1 MKNITT
7 VDNNFYFLK
16 MKIENHPLFKNGLE
30 FSLMSDARITEN
42 TRDQLT
48 NLAGNLWINNLIT
61 IVGKNATGKT
71 TIMRTI
77 IGMLQ
82 LLLYGNS
89 IDQTSLQDILVGDQP
104 ITITTYFYGTD
115 RLLYKGVVTFKQT
128 RDKLNKKWIIDN
140 ELIYRKE
147 FKDRLTKK
155 EILNFDNIEPLYNR
169 KYLGELASSI
179 LSPDDSIFRLILTKE
194 DYHCQLIFDNLMLAN
209 TNALFYDEEKV
220 PVAILNFLD
229 PSIEYLNIE
238 SETDDA
244 NHIKKIIYHLKFK
257 NAKEEITATV
267 FDVIQHYLSSGTAKS
282 ITLYGRVMIA
292 LKTGGIMFVDELENH
307 FNHAIVRSFIE
318 DFSDS
323 KINTNRAM
331 LIFSTHYSELLN
343 DLDRGDEVYI
353 AKRND
358 KIELQRYSA
367 ANVRSDLK
375 KAEVFD
381 SDYLGGTAPEYS
393 AYLALKNVTKKV
405 VQDKHE

>member
-1 MKNITT
+1 MKTT
-7 VDNNFYFLK
+7 NVENKLYFLK
-16 MKIENHPLFKNGLE
+16 TQIENHPLFEDGLD

-48 NLAGNLWINNLIT
+48 NLDGNLWINNLIT

-77 IGMLQ
+77 IGILQ

-104 ITITTYFYGTD
+104 ITITSYFYGSNQV
-115 RLLYKGVVTFKQT
+115 LYKDVVTFKQNA
-128 RDKLNKKWIIDN
+128 DKLNKKWIIDN
-140 ELIYRKE
+140 ELIYKKE
-147 FKDRLTKK
+147 FKNRFTKK
-155 EILNFDNIEPLYNR
+155 EILKFDNIKPLYERQN
-169 KYLGELASSI
+169 LGELATSI
-179 LSPDDSIFRLILTKE
+179 LSPDDSIFRLVLAKE
-194 DYHCQLIFDNLMLAN
+194 KYRTQLIIDNLMLAN
-209 TNALFYDEEKV
+209 INALFYDDEKV
-220 PVAILNFLD
+220 PAAILNFLD

-257 NAKEEITATV
+257 NSKEEITATG
-267 FDVIQHYLSSGTAKS
+267 FDVIEHYLSSGTAKG
-282 ITLYGRVMIA
+282 ITLYGRVMVA
-292 LKTGGIMFVDELENH
+292 LRTGGIMFVDELENH

-318 DFSDS
+318 DFADP
-323 KINTNRAM
+323 KINVNRAI

-343 DLDRGDEVYI
+343 DLERGDEIYV
-353 AKRND
+353 AKRNQ

-367 ANVRSDLK
+367 ANVRNELK
-375 KAEVFD
+375 KAEVFE

-393 AYLALKNVTKKV
+393 AYMALKKATKKV
-405 VQDKHE
+405 VQNKYE

>member
-1 MKNITT
+1 MKTT
-7 VDNNFYFLK
+7 NAENKLYFLK
-16 MKIENHPLFKNGLE
+16 TQIENHPLFEDGLD

-48 NLAGNLWINNLIT
+48 NLDGNLWINNLIT

-77 IGMLQ
+77 IGILQ

-104 ITITTYFYGTD
+104 ITITSYFYGSNQV
-115 RLLYKGVVTFKQT
+115 LYKDVVTFKQNA
-128 RDKLNKKWIIDN
+128 DKLNKKWIIDN
-140 ELIYRKE
+140 ELIYKKE
-147 FKDRLTKK
+147 FKNRFTKK
-155 EILNFDNIEPLYNR
+155 EILKFDNIKPLYERQN
-169 KYLGELASSI
+169 LGELATSI
-179 LSPDDSIFRLILTKE
+179 LSPDDSIFRLVLAKE
-194 DYHCQLIFDNLMLAN
+194 KYRTQLIIDNLMLAN
-209 TNALFYDEEKV
+209 INALFYDDEKV
-220 PVAILNFLD
+220 PAAILNFLD

-257 NAKEEITATV
+257 NSKEEITATG
-267 FDVIQHYLSSGTAKS
+267 FDVIEHYLSSGTAKG
-282 ITLYGRVMIA
+282 ITLYGRVMVA
-292 LKTGGIMFVDELENH
+292 LRTGGIMFVDELENH

-318 DFSDS
+318 DFADP
-323 KINTNRAM
+323 KINVNRAI

-343 DLDRGDEVYI
+343 DLERGDEIYV
-353 AKRND
+353 AKRNQ

-367 ANVRSDLK
+367 ANVRNELK
-375 KAEVFD
+375 KAEVFE

-393 AYLALKNVTKKV
+393 AYMALKKATKKV
-405 VQDKHE
+405 NE

>member
-1 MKNITT
+1 MKTT
-7 VDNNFYFLK
+7 NVENKLYFLK
-16 MKIENHPLFKNGLE
+16 TQIENHPLFEDGLD

-48 NLAGNLWINNLIT
+48 NLDGNLWINNLIT

-77 IGMLQ
+77 IGILQ

-104 ITITTYFYGTD
+104 ITITSYFYGSNQV
-115 RLLYKGVVTFKQT
+115 LYKDVVTFKQNA
-128 RDKLNKKWIIDN
+128 DKLNKKWIIDN
-140 ELIYRKE
+140 ELIYKKE
-147 FKDRLTKK
+147 FKNRFTKK
-155 EILNFDNIEPLYNR
+155 EILKFDNIKPLYERQN
-169 KYLGELASSI
+169 LGELATSI
-179 LSPDDSIFRLILTKE
+179 LSPDDSIFRLVLAKE
-194 DYHCQLIFDNLMLAN
+194 KYRTQLIIDNLMLAN
-209 TNALFYDEEKV
+209 INALFYDDEKV
-220 PVAILNFLD
+220 PAAILNFLD

-257 NAKEEITATV
+257 NSKKEITATG
-267 FDVIQHYLSSGTAKS
+267 FDVIEHYLSSGTAKG
-282 ITLYGRVMIA
+282 ITLYGRVMVA
-292 LKTGGIMFVDELENH
+292 LRTGGIMFVDELENH

-318 DFSDS
+318 DFADP
-323 KINTNRAM
+323 KINVNRAI

-343 DLDRGDEVYI
+343 DLERGDEIYV
-353 AKRND
+353 AKRNQ

-367 ANVRSDLK
+367 ANVRNELK
-375 KAEVFD
+375 KAEVFE

-393 AYLALKNVTKKV
+393 AYMALKKATKKV
-405 VQDKHE
+405 VQNKYE